1 MNDATGD
8 ERSLTASERRRSL
21 FAVIAALAVQ
31 SLIFGLSMP
40 LLALV
45 LDAQGVDKTLNGLS
59 AAAQSVAIFAVAP
72 FVSRLIALFGVA
84 RLMIGT
90 TLLSIVVFLLLPVFP
105 NVYAWFPLRFL
116 LGLCG
121 AVGWVAGEVWINQ
134 IVEERTRGR
143 VIALY
148 SSALAGG
155 MSFGPFVLAQTG
167 TEGWTPY
174 LIVAALT
181 LISAIPLLFAANISP
196 AVKGHPST
204 GLALFVVRA
213 PSALLLNAVFAATYM
228 AIITF
233 LPIYALN
240 LGLDQATSLYLL
252 TVMAI
257 GGLAMQLPIGWLADH
272 MNRLLLVILSIL
284 ITIAGLAAM
293 PLLIAVAA
301 WNMIYIFIFGGVMAS
316 LYTLALI
323 LLGERFQGAD
333 LASATTVFGVM
344 WGLGSIVGPPL
355 GGQGMELWLPHGL
368 PLIVG
373 VLYLAYL
380 PFPVV
385 EYLRRRKP

>member
-1 MNDATGD
+1 MNDTTLD
-8 ERSLTASERRRSL
+8 ERSLTASQRRRSL
-21 FAVIAALAVQ
+21 FAVIASLTVQ

-45 LDAQGVDKTLNGLS
+45 LDSQGVDKTLNGLS
-59 AAAQSVAIFAVAP
+59 AAAQSVAIFVVAP
-72 FVSRLIALFGVA
+72 FVSRLIAMFGTA

-90 TLLSIVVFLLLPVFP
+90 ALLSIIIFLLLPVFP

-121 AVGWVAGEVWINQ
+121 AVGWIAGEVWINM
-134 IVEERTRGR
+134 IVEERIRGR
-143 VIALY
+143 AIALY
-148 SSALAGG
+148 SAALAGG
-155 MSFGPFVLAQTG
+155 MSVGPFVLAHTG
-167 TEGWTPY
+167 TEGWAPY
-174 LIVAALT
+174 LIVAALALVST
-181 LISAIPLLFAANISP
+181 IPLLFAANISP
-196 AVKGHPST
+196 TVKGHPST
-204 GLALFVVRA
+204 GLASFVLRA
-213 PSALLLNAVFAATYM
+213 PSALLLNAVFAAAYM

-233 LPIYALN
+233 LPIYAIN

-252 TVMAI
+252 TVMAL

-284 ITIAGLAAM
+284 FTVAGLAAM
-293 PLLIAVAA
+293 PFLIAVAD
-301 WNMIYIFIFGGVMAS
+301 WNMIFIFIFGGVMAS

-323 LLGERFQGAD
+323 LLGERFEGAD

-373 VLYLAYL
+373 VLFLVYL

-385 EYLRRRKP
+385 EYLRRRRP